1 MIKINYTKARKM
13 VLSIAFFLIGCLLAP
28 VTLFAQ
34 QSSITIEQKVAG
46 NIFYQSDQKEFV
58 IHVAADSVEWAC
70 YDFWDQKILSGKK
83 AVAGDSAL
91 LNIAPGKLGWFKLL
105 IKSKQNNAVTG
116 SKETSFAIVS
126 NFDLSTVSQSA
137 FIGQTHA
144 WQSTDILI
152 PIAKKMGV
160 KYVRDAIRWDAVEK
174 QKQVYTFGTKEDTFI
189 AQLAANNL
197 KPYLVCALY
206 NPLYDNGKAPVSA
219 EGRLAFAKY
228 VKQLLT
234 HYPSIEN
241 IEIWNE
247 PDIGTFSQGL
257 TTEDQKTTFYYNLLK
272 ASYDEVH
279 PTFPNV
285 KIVGMV
291 VSDLATESFLG
302 KILQKGALSSMN
314 EYAFHSYI
322 PVSEAI
328 VTDINKHKN
337 VIKAYNNNNLIPINL
352 SETGFTTFTF
362 TEKEQANNLP
372 RRIVTALANGV
383 QKIGIYNLQNKSILN
398 DSEGAFGL
406 IRHPDDTL
414 GAYTPKPGFATYAA
428 LTRQLSGATFVAE
441 EQISPGLINAYKFT
455 KGSEEIRVMYS
466 LSGTGVRLFTDAAS
480 LEVVDVMG
488 NSTTYNAVN
497 DTVSITLDAN
507 PVYIKGVLKAPF
519 AQEKILPATAPSS
532 LKYGFYFGGYTEITQ
547 DSIAAAKW
555 ISAIAEIVGH
565 DGKRTRVVAKPAVQS
580 KATWKA
586 AITKAGLYNI
596 SVYIPANAALNA
608 YSTTKAKYTIFASGT
623 EVAAVVVDQF
633 KDQGKWVDL
642 GSYQLPRGTNNYI
655 ELTDT
660 LPAHDRPLRA
670 DALKFTLIP

>member
-1 MIKINYTKARKM
+1 MKKINYTGLRKM
-13 VLSIAFFLIGCLLAP
+13 VLSIALLLMGCLLNSEL
-28 VTLFAQ
+28 LFAQ
-34 QSSITIEQKVAG
+34 QSTITINQKVAG
-46 NIFYQSDQKEFV
+46 NIFYQTDQKGFI
-58 IHVAADSVEWAC
+58 IHVAADSIDWAC

-83 AVAGDSAL
+83 AVIGDTVQ
-91 LNIAPGKLGWFKLL
+91 LNIAPNKLGWFKL
-105 IKSKQNNAVTG
+105 SAQARQNGLNTG

-144 WQSTDILI
+144 WQSTDTLI

-174 QKQVYTFGTKEDTFI
+174 QKGIYTFGTRENNFI

-206 NPLYDNGKAPVSA
+206 NPLYDNGKSPVSA
-219 EGRLAFAKY
+219 EGKLAFANY

-234 HYPSIEN
+234 QYPGIEN
-241 IEIWNE
+241 VEIWNE
-247 PDIGTFSQGL
+247 PDIATFSQGL
-257 TTEDQKTTFYYNLLK
+257 TTEDQKTNFYYNLLK
-272 ASYDEVH
+272 ASYDQAH
-279 PTFPNV
+279 PSFPNV
-285 KIVGMV
+285 KIAGMV
-291 VSDLATESFLG
+291 VSDLATDSFLS

-314 EYAFHSYI
+314 EYAFHSYT
-322 PVSEAI
+322 PVPEAI

-337 VIKAYNNNNLIPINL
+337 QIKTHNNNNLIPMNL

-372 RRIVTALANGV
+372 RRIVAALANGV
-383 QKIGIYNLQNKSILN
+383 QKIGIYNLQNKSTLN

-414 GAYTPKPGFATYAA
+414 GAYTPKPAFATYAA

-441 EQISPGLINAYKFT
+441 EQVSPGLINSYKFT
-455 KGSEEIRVMYS
+455 KGSDEIRVMYS

-480 LEVVDVMG
+480 LEVIDIMG
-488 NSTTYNAVN
+488 NSTVYNAVN
-497 DTVSITLDAN
+497 DTVSISLDAN
-507 PVYIKGVLKAPF
+507 PVYIRRVLKAPF
-519 AQEKILPATAPSS
+519 AQEKILPATAPFS
-532 LKYGFYFGGYTEITQ
+532 LKYGFYFGGYSEVTQ

-565 DGKRTRVVAKPAVQS
+565 DGKRTRVVAKPAQQT

-596 SVYIPANAALNA
+596 SVYIPSNAALNA
-608 YSTTKAKYTIFASGT
+608 YATTKAKYSIFAAGT
-623 EVAAVVVDQF
+623 EVGAVVVDQF
-633 KDQGKWVDL
+633 KDQGKWIDL
-642 GSYQLPRGTNNYI
+642 GSYTLPRGTNNYV

-660 LPAHDRPLRA
+660 LPTHDRPLRA
-670 DALKFTLIP
+670 DALKFTLTP

>member
-1 MIKINYTKARKM
+1 MIKINYTGGRKT
-13 VLSIAFFLIGCLLAP
+13 VLSIIFFVLGCLLSPIA
-28 VTLFAQ
+28 LFAQ
-34 QSSITIEQKVAG
+34 QASITIEQKVAG

-70 YDFWDQKILSGKK
+70 YNFWDQKVLSGKK

-91 LNIAPGKLGWFKLL
+91 LNIEPNKLGWFKLL
-105 IKSKQNNAVTG
+105 INAKQNSAVTG

-174 QKQVYTFGTKEDTFI
+174 QKQIYTFGTKEDNFI

-219 EGRLAFAKY
+219 EGKLAFANY
-228 VKQLLT
+228 VKELLT

-241 IEIWNE
+241 VEIWNE

-272 ASYDEVH
+272 ASYDQVH
-279 PTFPNV
+279 PSFPNV

-291 VSDLATESFLG
+291 VSDLATESFLD
-302 KILQKGALSSMN
+302 KILQKGAISSMN
-314 EYAFHSYI
+314 EYAFHSYT

-337 VIKAYNNNNLIPINL
+337 AIKTYNNNNLIPINL

-383 QKIGIYNLQNKSILN
+383 QKIGIYNLQNKSTVN

-428 LTRQLSGATFVAE
+428 LTRQLSGASFVTE
-441 EQISPGLINAYKFT
+441 EQVSPGLINAYKFA

-480 LEVVDVMG
+480 LEVVDIMG
-488 NSTTYNAVN
+488 NSTIYNTVN

-519 AQEKILPATAPSS
+519 AQEEILPAIAPFS

-565 DGKRTRVVAKPAVQS
+565 DGKRTRTVAKPVVQS

-586 AITKAGLYNI
+586 AITKVGLYNI

-608 YSTTKAKYTIFASGT
+608 YSTTKAKYTIFANGA
-623 EVAAVVVDQF
+623 EVASVIVDQF

-642 GSYQLPRGTNNYI
+642 GSYQLPRGTNNYV

-670 DALKFTLIP
+670 DALKFTLTP

>member
-1 MIKINYTKARKM
+1 MIKINYTRGRKM
-13 VLSIAFFLIGCLLAP
+13 VLSAAFFLMGFLLAP
-28 VTLFAQ
+28 VMLFAQ

-83 AVAGDSAL
+83 PVAGDSAL
-91 LNIAPGKLGWFKLL
+91 LNIEPGKLGWFKLL
-105 IKSKQNNAVTG
+105 IKSKQNSIVTG

-291 VSDLATESFLG
+291 VSDLATESFLN

-314 EYAFHSYI
+314 EYAFHSYV

-337 VIKAYNNNNLIPINL
+337 VIKAHNNNILIPINL

-428 LTRQLSGATFVAE
+428 LTRQLSGAAFVAE
-441 EQISPGLINAYKFT
+441 EQISSGLINAYKFT

-507 PVYIKGVLKAPF
+507 PVYIKGGLKAPF
-519 AQEKILPATAPSS
+519 AQEKILPATAPFS

-565 DGKRTRVVAKPAVQS
+565 DGKRTRVVAKPTVQS

-586 AITKAGLYNI
+586 AITKTGLYNI

-608 YSTTKAKYTIFASGT
+608 YSTTKAKYTIFAGGT
-623 EVAAVVVDQF
+623 EVAAVIVDQF
-633 KDQGKWVDL
+633 KDQGKWIDL
-642 GSYQLPRGTNNYI
+642 GSYQLPRGTNNYV

>member
-1 MIKINYTKARKM
+1 MIKINYTGGRKT
-13 VLSIAFFLIGCLLAP
+13 VLSITFFVLGCLLSPIA
-28 VTLFAQ
+28 LFAQ
-34 QSSITIEQKVAG
+34 QASITIEQKVAG

-70 YDFWDQKILSGKK
+70 YNFWDQKVLSGKK

-91 LNIAPGKLGWFKLL
+91 LNIEPNKLGWFKLL
-105 IKSKQNNAVTG
+105 INAKQNSAVTG

-174 QKQVYTFGTKEDTFI
+174 QKQIYTFGTKEDNFI

-219 EGRLAFAKY
+219 EGKLAFANY
-228 VKQLLT
+228 VKELLT

-241 IEIWNE
+241 VEIWNE

-272 ASYDEVH
+272 ASYDQVH
-279 PTFPNV
+279 PSFPNV

-291 VSDLATESFLG
+291 VSDLATESFLD
-302 KILQKGALSSMN
+302 KILQKGAINSMN
-314 EYAFHSYI
+314 EYAFHSYT

-337 VIKAYNNNNLIPINL
+337 AIKTYNNNNLIPINL

-383 QKIGIYNLQNKSILN
+383 QKIGIYNLQNKSTVN

-428 LTRQLSGATFVAE
+428 LTRQLSGASFVTE
-441 EQISPGLINAYKFT
+441 EQVSPGLINAYKFA

-480 LEVVDVMG
+480 LEVVDIMG
-488 NSTTYNAVN
+488 NSTIYNTVN

-519 AQEKILPATAPSS
+519 AQEEILPAIAPFS

-565 DGKRTRVVAKPAVQS
+565 DGKRTRTVAKPVVQS

-586 AITKAGLYNI
+586 AITKVGLYNI

-608 YSTTKAKYTIFASGT
+608 YSTTKAKYTIFANGA
-623 EVAAVVVDQF
+623 EVASVIVDQF

-642 GSYQLPRGTNNYI
+642 GSYQLPRGTNNYV

-670 DALKFTLIP
+670 DALKFTLTP

>member
-1 MIKINYTKARKM
+1 MIKINYTGGRKT
-13 VLSIAFFLIGCLLAP
+13 VLSITFFVLGCLLSPIA
-28 VTLFAQ
+28 LFAQ
-34 QSSITIEQKVAG
+34 QASITIEQKVAG

-70 YDFWDQKILSGKK
+70 YNFWDQKVLSGKK

-91 LNIAPGKLGWFKLL
+91 LNIEPNKLGWFKLL
-105 IKSKQNNAVTG
+105 INAKQNSAVTG

-174 QKQVYTFGTKEDTFI
+174 QKQIYTFGTKEDNFI

-219 EGRLAFAKY
+219 EGKLAFANY
-228 VKQLLT
+228 VKELLT

-241 IEIWNE
+241 VEIWNE

-272 ASYDEVH
+272 ASYDQVH
-279 PTFPNV
+279 PSFPNV

-291 VSDLATESFLG
+291 VSDLATESFLD
-302 KILQKGALSSMN
+302 KILQKGAISSMN
-314 EYAFHSYI
+314 EYAFHSYT

-337 VIKAYNNNNLIPINL
+337 AIKTYNNNNLIPINL

-383 QKIGIYNLQNKSILN
+383 QKIGIYNLQNKSTVN

-428 LTRQLSGATFVAE
+428 LTRQLSGASFVTE
-441 EQISPGLINAYKFT
+441 EQVSPGLINAYKFA

-480 LEVVDVMG
+480 LEVVDIMG
-488 NSTTYNAVN
+488 NSTIYNTVN

-519 AQEKILPATAPSS
+519 AQEEILPAIAPFS

-565 DGKRTRVVAKPAVQS
+565 DGKRTRTVAKPVVQS

-586 AITKAGLYNI
+586 AITKVGLYNI

-608 YSTTKAKYTIFASGT
+608 YSTTKAKYTIFANGA
-623 EVAAVVVDQF
+623 EVASVIVDQF

-642 GSYQLPRGTNNYI
+642 GSYQLPRGTNNYV

-670 DALKFTLIP
+670 DALKFTLTP

>member
-1 MIKINYTKARKM
+1 
-13 VLSIAFFLIGCLLAP
+13 
-28 VTLFAQ
+28 
-34 QSSITIEQKVAG
+34 
-46 NIFYQSDQKEFV
+46 
-58 IHVAADSVEWAC
+58 
-70 YDFWDQKILSGKK
+70 
-83 AVAGDSAL
+83 
-91 LNIAPGKLGWFKLL
+91 
-105 IKSKQNNAVTG
+105 
-116 SKETSFAIVS
+116 
-126 NFDLSTVSQSA
+126 
-137 FIGQTHA
+137 
-144 WQSTDILI
+144 
-152 PIAKKMGV
+152 MGV

-291 VSDLATESFLG
+291 VSDLATESFLN

-314 EYAFHSYI
+314 EYAFHSYV

-337 VIKAYNNNNLIPINL
+337 VIKAHNNNILIPINL

-428 LTRQLSGATFVAE
+428 LTRQLSGAAFVAE
-441 EQISPGLINAYKFT
+441 EQISSGLINAYKFT

-507 PVYIKGVLKAPF
+507 PVYIKGGLKAPF
-519 AQEKILPATAPSS
+519 AQEKILPATAPFS

-565 DGKRTRVVAKPAVQS
+565 DGKRTRVVAKPTVQS

-586 AITKAGLYNI
+586 AITKTGLYNI

-608 YSTTKAKYTIFASGT
+608 YSTTKAKYTIFAGGT

-633 KDQGKWVDL
+633 KDQGKWIDL
-642 GSYQLPRGTNNYI
+642 GSYQLPRGTNNYV